1 MNKFLTFLRRCHIF
15 HKRFYLKK
23 GFIALLL
30 MIPII
35 GLALSLTSR
44 LDSGIMTVALV
55 SEDGDPA
62 AVEIIDSLM
71 NDRGV
76 VRFLSAET
84 KQEAVSLVER
94 GKADAAWI
102 FVADFSAVSD
112 KFAENQSARNA
123 LVHIVQRE
131 EGIAQKL
138 LREKLSGALY
148 PHISERFYL
157 VTARETLAEAGV
169 TPPNEATLLAYY
181 QAQMPGGED
190 MFDFHFA
197 DKQTDSGGAVLT
209 APFRGL
215 LSVVTVLAALA
226 IAMFYKM
233 DAQNGVFT
241 GFSKSEMP
249 FITFGYHFCGVLDI
263 SLAMVISLGIAGL
276 LTSFWSELCYLLLF
290 AVAASLFAMT
300 LEKLCRRLS
309 LLAALTP
316 LSALIMIV
324 VCPVF
329 FTINIFGFLPYLF
342 PPQYYIMGMAGAIPL
357 WYTLAYIAMLCGAY
371 ALLSLTESKN
381 A

>member
-1 MNKFLTFLRRCHIF
+1 MNKFLIFLRRCHIF

-23 GFIALLL
+23 GFLALLL
-30 MIPII
+30 LIPLI
-35 GLALSLTSR
+35 GLALGLTAQM
-44 LDSGIMTVALV
+44 DSGIMTVALA

-71 NDRGV
+71 NDKGV

-102 FVADFSAVSD
+102 FVADFSTVSD
-112 KFAENQSARNA
+112 SFAEKQTSRNA
-123 LVHIVQRE
+123 LVHIIQRE
-131 EGIAQKL
+131 EGITQKL

-148 PHISERFYL
+148 PHISQRFYL
-157 VTARETLAEAGV
+157 VTVREALAEAGAAS
-169 TPPNEATLLAYY
+169 PDEDTLLAYY
-181 QAQMPGGED
+181 QAQRPGGEEL
-190 MFDFHFA
+190 FDFHF
-197 DKQTDSGGAVLT
+197 TDQSQAAGGGVLT

-215 LSVVTVLAALA
+215 LSVVAVLAALA

-233 DAQNGVFT
+233 DLQKGVFT

-263 SLAMVISLGIAGL
+263 CLAMVLSLGIAGL
-276 LTSFWSELCYLLLF
+276 LTSFWSELCHLILF
-290 AVAASLFAMT
+290 AAATSLFAMV
-300 LEKLCRRLS
+300 LEKLCRGLS

-316 LSALIMIV
+316 LLALGMIV

-329 FTINIFGFLPYLF
+329 FTINLFGILPYLF
-342 PPQYYIMGMAGAIPL
+342 PPQYYLMGMAGAIPL
-357 WYTLAYIAMLCGAY
+357 WYTLAYIALLCLAY
-371 ALLSLTESKN
+371 ALLSLTEAKD